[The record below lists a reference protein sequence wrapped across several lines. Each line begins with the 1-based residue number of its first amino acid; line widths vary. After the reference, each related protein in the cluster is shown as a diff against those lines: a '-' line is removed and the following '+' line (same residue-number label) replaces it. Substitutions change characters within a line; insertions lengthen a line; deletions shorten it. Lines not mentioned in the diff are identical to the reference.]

1 MPVARPDSLAVPRG
15 RRGRPRY
22 DPEAVGRVS
31 EALARFFGTT
41 RYLAIQT
48 GVVAAWITFNVVA
61 IKALRFDPYP
71 FILLNL
77 GFSLQAAYAAPL
89 ILLAQ
94 NRQSER
100 DRLEVERDRDM
111 NTRQLADTDF
121 LARELA
127 AIRITLEAN
136 LGQADLPETLARLT
150 ETVDRLAPSSSG
162 GD

>member
-1 MPVARPDSLAVPRG
+1 
-15 RRGRPRY
+15 
-22 DPEAVGRVS
+22 
-31 EALARFFGTT
+31 
-41 RYLAIQT
+41 
-48 GVVAAWITFNVVA
+48 
-61 IKALRFDPYP
+61 
-71 FILLNL
+71 LNL